1 MSVGCTCARRT
12 VPNEDAGG
20 RSSPPGAPSSLPP
33 SPHHLPIPS
42 LHVLAAL
49 STFSPPCS
57 PLLLPSR
64 TLTRTINHPREVPFS
79 SPISYLLALE
89 RRHGR
94 ESSLVTVDVANV
106 IQHSKQR
113 GCCACERA
121 RARVCFFF
129 FSFLFFFWWG
139 VEETEEE
146 VGERGDMK
154 RVCLCL
160 LRDPLSVTD
169 HRLSFTCT
177 NDLAIATEILLTR
190 FPWRSSLSF
199 YPWGLNLVPIGVKIF
214 RDNR

>member
-1 MSVGCTCARRT
+1 MKTQGGA
-12 VPNEDAGG
+12 VP
-20 RSSPPGAPSSLPP
+20 RQVRLLPCLPP
-33 SPHHLPIPS
+33 RTTFPSHRCTFWLLYRPSPRR
-42 LHVLAAL
+42 AAHSSFL
-49 STFSPPCS
+49 RGESG
-57 PLLLPSR
+57 

-160 LRDPLSVTD
+160 LRYPLSVTD

-190 FPWRSSLSF
+190 VPWRSSLSF
-199 YPWGLNLVPIGVKIF
+199 YP
-214 RDNR
+214 

>member
-1 MSVGCTCARRT
+1 MKTQGGA
-12 VPNEDAGG
+12 VPRQVRLLAC
-20 RSSPPGAPSSLPP
+20 LPP
-33 SPHHLPIPS
+33 RTTFPSHRCTFWLLYRPSPRR
-42 LHVLAAL
+42 AAHSSFL
-49 STFSPPCS
+49 RGESG
-57 PLLLPSR
+57 

-139 VEETEEE
+139 VEEKEEE
-146 VGERGDMK
+146 VGREQRYET
-154 RVCLCL
+154 RVFMS
-160 LRDPLSVTD
+160 P
-169 HRLSFTCT
+169 
-177 NDLAIATEILLTR
+177 
-190 FPWRSSLSF
+190 SL
-199 YPWGLNLVPIGVKIF
+199 PVIC
-214 RDNR
+214 D

>member
-1 MSVGCTCARRT
+1 MKTQGGA
-12 VPNEDAGG
+12 VP
-20 RSSPPGAPSSLPP
+20 RQVRLLPCLPP
-33 SPHHLPIPS
+33 RTTFPSHRCTFWLLYRPSPRR
-42 LHVLAAL
+42 AAHSSFL
-49 STFSPPCS
+49 RGESG
-57 PLLLPSR
+57 

-199 YPWGLNLVPIGVKIF
+199 YP
-214 RDNR
+214 